1 MGGGFRV
8 LHLVRPFLS
17 FLPEVQSADRKIPF
31 RDKVMYTVIS
41 LFIFLVCS
49 QLPLY
54 GIHSTTGADPFYW
67 MRVILASNRG
77 TVMELGITPIV
88 TSGLVMQL
96 LAGSKIIEVDNSVRE
111 DRALFIFGI
120 QWVMPGGVLDLL
132 SCWGDSCHSIRIRKL
147 WDMVPPCVFWW
158 ERNSRSF
165 EGKERNLMEVKGTV
179 LRTLRFFYCLSCIVL
194 FCTLPVN
201 GAQKLLGILIAV
213 GEAVAYVLSG
223 MYGSV
228 GQLGVGN
235 AILIIVQLCFAGII
249 VICLDELL
257 QEGIRES
264 IIWKAFSPTTINSGR
279 GAEFEGAVIA
289 LFHLL
294 ITRSDKVRA
303 LREAFYRQNLPNVTN
318 LLATVL
324 IFLIVIYFQGFRV
337 VLPVRSKNARGQ
349 QGSYPIKLFYTS
361 NMPIILQSALV
372 SNLYFISQLLYR
384 KYSGNF
390 LVNLLGKWKESE
402 YSGGQYIPVGGLAYY
417 VTAPASLADMAANP
431 FHALFYLV
439 FMLSACALF
448 SKTWIEVSGSS
459 ARDVAKQLKE
469 QQMVMPGHRDSNL
482 QKELNRYI
490 PTAAAFGGICIGALT
505 VLADFMGAIGSGTGI
520 LLAVTIIYQYFE
532 TFEKER
538 ATELGF
544 FGF

>member
-1 MGGGFRV
+1 
-8 LHLVRPFLS
+8 
-17 FLPEVQSADRKIPF
+17 
-31 RDKVMYTVIS
+31 
-41 LFIFLVCS
+41 
-49 QLPLY
+49 
-54 GIHSTTGADPFYW
+54 
-67 MRVILASNRG
+67 
-77 TVMELGITPIV
+77 
-88 TSGLVMQL
+88 
-96 LAGSKIIEVDNSVRE
+96 
-111 DRALFIFGI
+111 
-120 QWVMPGGVLDLL
+120 
-132 SCWGDSCHSIRIRKL
+132 
-147 WDMVPPCVFWW
+147 
-158 ERNSRSF
+158 
-165 EGKERNLMEVKGTV
+165 
-179 LRTLRFFYCLSCIVL
+179 
-194 FCTLPVN
+194 
-201 GAQKLLGILIAV
+201 
-213 GEAVAYVLSG
+213 

-235 AILIIVQLCFAGII
+235 AILIIIQLFFAGII

-257 QEGIRES
+257 QKGYGLGSGISLFIATNICEN
-264 IIWKAFSPTTINSGR
+264 IIWKAFSPTTFNSGR

-294 ITRSDKVRA
+294 ITRTDKVRA

-324 IFLIVIYFQGFRV
+324 IFLIVIYFQSFRV

-372 SNLYFISQLLYR
+372 SNLYFISQLLHR

-390 LVNLLGKWKESE
+390 IVNLLGKWKESE
-402 YSGGQYIPVGGLAYY
+402 YGGGHSIPVGGIAYY
-417 VTAPASLADMAANP
+417 ITAPSSLADMAANP

-469 QQMVMPGHRDSNL
+469 QQMVMPGHRESNL

-505 VLADFMGAIGSGTGI
+505 VLADFMGAIGSGTKNI
-520 LLAVTIIYQYFE
+520 RRRIKTKSRQESII
-532 TFEKER
+532 
-538 ATELGF
+538 
-544 FGF
+544 

>member
-1 MGGGFRV
+1 MKLQQCTPDLSKDDCNSCLIDAFGDMNFSSGTDGGNIVKPSCNIRYEVSPFYDPENVSPLPSSPPISPPSSPPRAID
-8 LHLVRPFLS
+8 LVRPFLS
-17 FLPEVQSADRKIPF
+17 FLPEVQSADRRVPF
-31 RDKVMYTVIS
+31 REKVIYTVLS
-41 LFIFLVCS
+41 LFVFLVCS

-96 LAGSKIIEVDNSVRE
+96 LSGTKIIKIDNNVRE
-111 DRALFIFGI
+111 DRAL
-120 QWVMPGGVLDLL
+120 L
-132 SCWGDSCHSIRIRKL
+132 
-147 WDMVPPCVFWW
+147 
-158 ERNSRSF
+158 
-165 EGKERNLMEVKGTV
+165 
-179 LRTLRFFYCLSCIVL
+179 
-194 FCTLPVN
+194 N
-201 GAQKLLGILIAV
+201 GAQKLLGILIAI

-235 AILIIVQLCFAGII
+235 AILIIIQLCFASII
-249 VICLDELL
+249 VMCLDELL
-257 QEGIRES
+257 QKGYGLGSGISLFIATNICEN

-279 GAEFEGAVIA
+279 GTEFEGAVIA
-289 LFHLL
+289 LFHFL
-294 ITRSDKVRA
+294 ITRTDKVRA

-318 LLATVL
+318 LLATIL

-337 VLPVRSKNARGQ
+337 VLPVRSKNGRGQ

-361 NMPIILQSALV
+361 NMPIILQSAFV

-384 KYSGNF
+384 WCSGNF

-402 YSGGQYIPVGGLAYY
+402 YSGGQFIPVGGLAYY
-417 VTAPASLADMAANP
+417 ITAPSSLADMAANP
-431 FHALFYLV
+431 FRALFYLV
-439 FMLSACALF
+439 FMLSACAFL
-448 SKTWIEVSGSS
+448 SKSWIEVSGSS
-459 ARDVAKQLKE
+459 AKDVAKQLRE
-469 QQMVMPGHRDSNL
+469 QQMVMPGHRESNL
-482 QKELNRYI
+482 QKELSRYI
-490 PTAAAFGGICIGALT
+490 PTAAAFGGMCIGALT

-538 ATELGF
+538 ATDHGL
-544 FGF
+544 